1 MAQNAGPHIL
11 AGMGIGNSYVAQV
24 DRILAAAV
32 SLFPDQNS
40 APATEPAEA
49 RAAGEEIPEG
59 GSGLAAAAEDA
70 AARYRSDD
78 ARAAA
83 LSDAFR
89 EAVRDAATIA
99 TRAGET
105 AQGIARA
112 ACAQAEVAL
121 GERPEPHNLTQLVR
135 QMDGRLA
142 AMQEHI
148 RYTRQQLEVSA
159 QQINAHA
166 AEMAA
171 LRQA

>member
-1 MAQNAGPHIL
+1 
-11 AGMGIGNSYVAQV
+11 MGIGDSYVAQV

-32 SLFPDQNS
+32 SLFPDRASTPAALS
-40 APATEPAEA
+40 APAAV
-49 RAAGEEIPEG
+49 AGGRDVPEG
-59 GSGLAAAAEDA
+59 ASGMAAAAEDA

-89 EAVRDAATIA
+89 EAVRDAATVA

-112 ACAQAEVAL
+112 AGAQATVAL
-121 GERPEPHNLTQLVR
+121 GEGPEPHNLTQLVR

-148 RYTRQQLEVSA
+148 RHTRQQLEASA
-159 QQINAHA
+159 QQITAHA